1 LLHFADVGRVQHNLT
16 TVLPE
21 HLSRGALAAV
31 ELPTVDE
38 DFLVQDPA
46 KLFDGRSGVLKEDL
60 VDQIALIGRHVHGD
74 HQPHPSLL
82 TTVPSIFFFHLE
94 CRPPGR
100 GLRLFFAP
108 MWRWWIRLTFAISGA
123 STAAVWLRWHRRWA
137 TNQLLTSSTPPASNG
152 IS

>member
-1 LLHFADVGRVQHNLT
+1 LLHFPDVGRIQDDIAPI
-16 TVLPE
+16 LPE
-21 HLSRGALAAV
+21 HLSRRALATV
-31 ELPTVDE
+31 ELPTVNE

-60 VDQIALIGRHVHGD
+60 VNQITLIGRHVHGD

-108 MWRWWIRLTFAISGA
+108 T
-123 STAAVWLRWHRRWA
+123 
-137 TNQLLTSSTPPASNG
+137 
-152 IS
+152 